1 MSDIRRSRSEAQPS
15 GVSWIDREYK
25 GGIYV

>member
-15 GVSWIDREYK
+15 EVRWIDREYK

>member
-1 MSDIRRSRSEAQPS
+1 MSELLRSRSEAQPS
-15 GVSWIDREYK
+15 EVREMDREYK